1 MNGTDKDSEEFG
13 GVTKCWPKVL
23 QQKPKEWTA
32 PNIPKALWVRYKAN
46 AKIVQLHCSLFWGC
60 VTSPLV
66 FQKQC
71 IHKLKYYKN
80 QSTIIYE
87 AYLQKRIT

>member
-1 MNGTDKDSEEFG
+1 MNGTDNDSEEFG

-46 AKIVQLHCSLFWGC
+46 AKIVQLHCSLF
-60 VTSPLV
+60 
-66 FQKQC
+66 
-71 IHKLKYYKN
+71 
-80 QSTIIYE
+80 
-87 AYLQKRIT
+87 

>member
-1 MNGTDKDSEEFG
+1 MNGTNKDSEEFG

-46 AKIVQLHCSLFWGC
+46 AKIVQLHCSLF
-60 VTSPLV
+60 
-66 FQKQC
+66 
-71 IHKLKYYKN
+71 
-80 QSTIIYE
+80 
-87 AYLQKRIT
+87 